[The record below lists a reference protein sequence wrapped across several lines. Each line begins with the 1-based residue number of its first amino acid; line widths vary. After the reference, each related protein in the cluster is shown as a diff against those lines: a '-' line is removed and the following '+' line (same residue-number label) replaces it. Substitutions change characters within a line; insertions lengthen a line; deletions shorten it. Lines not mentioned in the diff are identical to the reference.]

1 MKDLINKMNDEAR
14 QTWNKIR
21 ESLFIDDND
30 ETYLQWKEEIM
41 EVRSEGGDDALCTIC
56 DMHGIEVYALETLLW
71 HAFE

>member
-1 MKDLINKMNDEAR
+1 
-14 QTWNKIR
+14 
-21 ESLFIDDND
+21 
-30 ETYLQWKEEIM
+30 M

>member
-1 MKDLINKMNDEAR
+1 MTKQGKLGTRYANHCSSMI
-14 QTWNKIR
+14 I
-21 ESLFIDDND
+21 D

>member
-1 MKDLINKMNDEAR
+1 MTKQGKLGAR
-14 QTWNKIR
+14 YANR
-21 ESLFIDDND
+21 LYIDDTD

-56 DMHGIEVYALETLLW
+56 DMHGIEVSALETLLW